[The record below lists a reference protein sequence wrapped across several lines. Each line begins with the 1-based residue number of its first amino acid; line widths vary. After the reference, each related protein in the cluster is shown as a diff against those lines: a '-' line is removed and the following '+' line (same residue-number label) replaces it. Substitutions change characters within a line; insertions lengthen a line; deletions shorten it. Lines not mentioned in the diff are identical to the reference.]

1 MAPPLLLAV
10 GMRRNTIPMISAA
23 IDDLPEEDQD
33 HDVVDRDDHPSAV
46 ALDTGRL
53 YRDYAAAVTR
63 WAGRM
68 ARSASDAEDIVQEVF
83 LVVERRRRSLPL
95 LRNPAAWLY
104 RITANIVRRRWR
116 DKTRHALARAQL
128 LETFVDESPTPF
140 DDLEHRRTMERLD
153 RALGAIGAKD
163 RRLLWLCDVRR
174 LPTSRISA
182 LTGIKPQTLRV
193 RRFRARMQVARR
205 MRDAEKNSNRIGVD
219 DRRKKATCR
228 PRPASMGHAS

>member
-1 MAPPLLLAV
+1 
-10 GMRRNTIPMISAA
+10 MRTNPMPMTSADVED
-23 IDDLPEEDQD
+23 DDLDGEHGDGDPID
-33 HDVVDRDDHPSAV
+33 
-46 ALDTGRL
+46 LDTGRL

-83 LVVERRRRSLPL
+83 LVVERRRGSLPM

-128 LETFVDESPTPF
+128 QESFVDESPTPF

-193 RRFRARMQVARR
+193 RRFRARMQVAQQ
-205 MRDAEKNSNRIGVD
+205 MRDAEKSANRIGGD
-219 DRRKKATCR
+219 DCRKKATCR
-228 PRPASMGHAS
+228 PRTASMGHAS